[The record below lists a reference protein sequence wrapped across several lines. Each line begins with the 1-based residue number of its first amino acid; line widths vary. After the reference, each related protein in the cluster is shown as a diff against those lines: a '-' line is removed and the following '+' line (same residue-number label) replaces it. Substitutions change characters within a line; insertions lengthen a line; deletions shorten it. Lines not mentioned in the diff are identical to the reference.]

1 MIEWFEG
8 LKGGAPTVV
17 GAIIGSLLGFIT
29 LVLGALFNAYLNRLR
44 DQNLRKIETR
54 GVAAAIRAELASLE
68 DILTYNA
75 NRLLKDPPSK
85 SESFFLPDPSH
96 SIRMFPVLT
105 DKLVLL
111 NDDAV
116 IREII
121 QTYIVVDQYCENCLM
136 MNGELGKD
144 MPSHR
149 RIIVMPS
156 ARAKSVAAMNNTI
169 AKRVREA
176 INLLNKYLE

>member
-1 MIEWFEG
+1 MEWIEG

-29 LVLGALFNAYLNRLR
+29 LVLGALFNAHLNRKR
-44 DQNLRKIETR
+44 DDNLRKVETR

-75 NRLLKDPPSK
+75 NRLLKEPPTA
-85 SESFFLPDPSH
+85 SESFFLPDLSH
-96 SIRMFPVLT
+96 SVRMFPALT

-136 MNGELGKD
+136 MDGELGKG

-149 RIIVMPS
+149 RIILMPS
-156 ARAKSVAAMNNTI
+156 MRAQAVAAMNNTI
-169 AKRVREA
+169 AKNVREA
-176 INLLNKYLE
+176 ISGLDKYLN